1 MAPSLIVLLLAL
13 LLGIQP
19 VTTDLYLPAL
29 PALTAELNATVH
41 QGQLTLTALLLCFGL
56 SQLVFGPLSDR
67 FGRRPVLLFGMA
79 LYTLAG
85 IGNML
90 ASSIEWLIFTRA
102 VQGAAMG
109 AAVMCAR
116 AIIRDLYAPAE
127 GARVMAQALG
137 GLGVIA
143 CLSPLSGGL
152 LAPLVGWRWALG
164 VVALFGAVL
173 LVLLLL
179 RFEETSR
186 QRLPLHPGSLLRNNL
201 RIASHTG
208 FLAWAGLQAAAYGG
222 LFTFLAASAFVFLN
236 VYGVSRPLY
245 GLAMASASLAYIV
258 GTFICR
264 RLLARAGLQGA
275 VKVGAALSLA
285 GGTLMGVLALAGIHT
300 WWAFLLPHYL
310 FMVGHGIHQP
320 CTQTG
325 AVAPFPQMAGTASA
339 LSGFALTVVA
349 FAIGAWLGWR
359 IDGTV
364 FPLVNGMWFWS
375 AVIAAIAWGPVQRF
389 GGVAWP
395 ATAAVK

>member
-1 MAPSLIVLLLAL
+1 MTPGLIVLLLAL

-29 PALTAELNATVH
+29 PALTAELGATVG
-41 QGQLTLTALLLCFGL
+41 QGQLTLTALLLSFGL

-67 FGRRPVLLFGMA
+67 YGRRPVLLAGMA

-85 IGNML
+85 IGNTL
-90 ASSIEWLIFTRA
+90 ATNIEWLIATRA

-116 AIIRDLYAPAE
+116 AIIRDLFAPAE

-152 LAPLVGWRWALG
+152 LAPLVGWRWSLG
-164 VVALFGAVL
+164 VLAGFGAVL
-173 LVLLLL
+173 LVLLIL

-186 QRLPLHPGSLLRNNL
+186 QRMPLHPRTLVANNL
-201 RIASHTG
+201 RIVSHPG

-222 LFTFLAASAFVFLN
+222 LFTFLASSAFVFLN
-236 VYGVSRPLY
+236 VYGVSRPMY
-245 GLAMASASLAYIV
+245 GLAMASASLAYIG

-275 VKVGAALSLA
+275 VRYGAALSLA
-285 GGTLMGVLALAGIHT
+285 GGTLMGVLALAGVHT
-300 WWAFLLPHYL
+300 WWAFMLPHYL

-325 AVAPFPQMAGTASA
+325 AVAAFAQMAGTASA
-339 LSGFALTVVA
+339 LSGFLLTVVA

-364 FPLVNGMWFWS
+364 FPLVNGVWFWT
-375 AVIAAIAWGPVQRF
+375 AVIAVIAWGPVQWF
-389 GGVAWP
+389 GGVELTAVAP
-395 ATAAVK
+395 AK